1 MKPFFLSLLALS
13 LLSQC
18 SSLFKTPPPELPK
31 VEEAKEEDPKPEK
44 KLTAVPARIDTKP
57 QEAEEPRKE
66 EKVSESAVKEALKKR
81 ILVLPFLNKTPFGG
95 KELSAHASGEVKSEI
110 GKVTDQYII
119 VPEEEID
126 GVEDFVTSANQYNYK
141 RIFER
146 ARAHGIAA
154 IVTGVIEDLGIQE
167 KGDEV
172 GLFQTRY
179 HTVNA
184 QVRLNLFDAGS
195 ERTLMSKTNSSEVTE
210 EHTRF
215 FSSNRNPDSYD
226 SSRGS
231 GAVSRALEKMYSHF
245 MAQAKKIAWVGRIA
259 KIDLHRYY
267 INAGEM
273 SGISRDQLLKV
284 FGDGE
289 PIVDQQTNQFL
300 GMAPGRFKGIL
311 KVVDYFGADGAIAVI
326 HSGAGFREKDRV
338 EIYSPPH

>member
-1 MKPFFLSLLALS
+1 MKVWLILL
-13 LLSQC
+13 
-18 SSLFKTPPPELPK
+18 SSLFFLEACSSIFSTPPPEPEK
-31 VEEAKEEDPKPEK
+31 KEEVKAEEPEPEK

-57 QEAEEPRKE
+57 QDPEPKKE
-66 EKVSESAVKEALKKR
+66 EKASESAVREALKKR
-81 ILVLPFLNKTPFGG
+81 ILVLSFLNKTPYGG
-95 KELSAHASGEVKSEI
+95 KELAAHAASEVKSEI
-110 GKVTDQYII
+110 GKNTDQYII
-119 VPEEEID
+119 VPEEEVD
-126 GVEDFVTSANQYNYK
+126 GYEDFVNSANQYNYK

-146 ARAHGIAA
+146 ARSHGVAA

-172 GLFQTRY
+172 GLFQTKY

-195 ERTLMSKTNSSEVTE
+195 ERTLMSKTNASEVTE

-215 FSSNRNPDSYD
+215 FSSNRSPDSYD

-231 GAVSRALEKMYSHF
+231 GAVSKALEKMFPYF
-245 MAQAKKIAWVGRIA
+245 MTQAKKIAWVGRIA

-289 PIVDQQTNQFL
+289 PVIDQQSNQFL

-311 KVVDYFGADGAIAVI
+311 KVVDYFGTDGAIAII

-338 EIYSPPH
+338 EIYSAPH